1 MKKIKFITMLFTALT
16 MCVCLNSCSSD
27 DDEPKWNDNPAK
39 AIAGTYVGNGVLK
52 YLDMLDVE
60 TWNGMKIEVVRSS
73 NEYVTLSLKFANGET
88 ILSGNTA
95 YNVIE
100 TSSGYILKDA
110 DASNVVITITK
121 SGDMHYHNPNIS
133 VSGESGYSITFD
145 GKIEK

>member
-1 MKKIKFITMLFTALT
+1 MKKIKFIAMLFTALT
-16 MCVCLNSCSSD
+16 MCVCLNSCSD
-27 DDEPKWNDNPAK
+27 DPEPQWDENPAK
-39 AIAGTYVGNGVLK
+39 TIAGTYVGNGALK

-60 TWNGMKIEVVRSS
+60 SWNGMRIEVTRSS

-88 ILSGNTA
+88 ILSGNKA
-95 YNVIE
+95 YNVVE

-110 DASNVVITITK
+110 EATDVIITISK
-121 SGDMHYHNPNIS
+121 SGEMHYYNPNIS